1 MLISIQFLE
10 LFAAIVSML
19 RSQIVG
25 GHNMT
30 IGNKVQ
36 VTSLAGI
43 EIGVLDSIN
52 FNTGKALVFFDYD
65 SCPHFCS
72 FNISQLKAV
81 A

>member
-1 MLISIQFLE
+1 ML
-10 LFAAIVSML
+10 V
-19 RSQIVG
+19 
-25 GHNMT
+25 HNMT

>member
-1 MLISIQFLE
+1 
-10 LFAAIVSML
+10 
-19 RSQIVG
+19 
-25 GHNMT
+25 MT

-65 SCPHFCS
+65 SCPHFCF